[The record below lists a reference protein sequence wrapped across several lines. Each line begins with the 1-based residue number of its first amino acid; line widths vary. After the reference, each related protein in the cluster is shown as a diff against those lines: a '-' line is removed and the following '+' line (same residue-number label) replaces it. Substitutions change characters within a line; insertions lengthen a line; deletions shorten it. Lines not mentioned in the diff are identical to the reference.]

1 MPKSNGSESRALMP
15 DLPRRHWL
23 EWAEYISLASSAIG
37 SIVVALSNQAF
48 YGVAPLTVALSLNV
62 ANRYRHEQEAVRTQA
77 EVVEMR
83 ESVEQ
88 LEQKA
93 VQAIVGVRK
102 QLRGEMQTLREQLQT
117 PGEGELAAARQSQ
130 QVAALTES
138 VMSFQEQISRALD
151 EIEGQF
157 RQELIPLQD
166 SLNELRNAIA
176 QLKENAVAQTELQR
190 AITDGEGEPGAVSPA
205 AIADLC
211 HLQAELDRISK
222 ENETVIKPHIKRL
235 ILMVKE
241 LQKTGVKPSLPR
253 PPKPQSE
260 PQN

>member
-1 MPKSNGSESRALMP
+1 MPKSNGSESRPLMP

-130 QVAALTES
+130 QVAVLTES

-176 QLKENAVAQTELQR
+176 ELRENAVAQTELQR
-190 AITDGEGEPGAVSPA
+190 AIADGEGEPGAVSPA

-253 PPKPQSE
+253 PPKPESE
-260 PQN
+260 N